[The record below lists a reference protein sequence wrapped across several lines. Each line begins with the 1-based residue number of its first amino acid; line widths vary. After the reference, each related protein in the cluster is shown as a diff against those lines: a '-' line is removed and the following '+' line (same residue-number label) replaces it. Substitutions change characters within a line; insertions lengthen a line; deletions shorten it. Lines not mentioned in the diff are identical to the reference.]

1 MRVFIHVFLDRPCH
15 IASEQV
21 SNTQEQ
27 GIAATFQ
34 QDEDTLEAITALR
47 KSDPRKVFAEV
58 SFASDRPGLETRRL
72 IQQAAQTPA
81 GDININQGHTA

>member
-15 IASEQV
+15 IAGEQV

-34 QDEDTLEAITALR
+34 QDKDALEAIALR

-81 GDININQGHTA
+81 GDFNINQGHTA

>member
-15 IASEQV
+15 IAGDQV

-34 QDEDTLEAITALR
+34 QDKDALEAITALR
-47 KSDPRKVFAEV
+47 KNDPRKVFAEA

-72 IQQAAQTPA
+72 LHQAAQTPA
-81 GDININQGHTA
+81 GDININQGHIA